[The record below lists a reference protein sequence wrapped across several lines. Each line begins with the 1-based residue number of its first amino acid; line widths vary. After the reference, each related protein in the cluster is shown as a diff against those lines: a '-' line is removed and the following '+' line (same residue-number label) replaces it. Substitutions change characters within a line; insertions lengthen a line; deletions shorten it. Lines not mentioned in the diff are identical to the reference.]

1 VIGGQKSP
9 LLRPIRR
16 EVIPH
21 CISFPESGIM
31 VEDRRPLG
39 LIYWAWFLMKF
50 LEKIKSRFLNFHA
63 ISIFPISFKFLTI
76 MCFLASFFFFL
87 INFTI

>member
-1 VIGGQKSP
+1 MKKKKKKKKKKDNTQG
-9 LLRPIRR
+9 
-16 EVIPH
+16 H

-31 VEDRRPLG
+31 VEDRRSLG

-63 ISIFPISFKFLTI
+63 ISIFSISFKF
-76 MCFLASFFFFL
+76 FNNKRDSGL
-87 INFTI
+87 IRY